1 MPQGLDYSRVT
12 LAILA
17 GGQGRRMGLPKSNL
31 QISGQPI
38 LAYLLDRFAWPGET
52 LLITAPGLE
61 HPPGWERFDQ
71 EAVDPV
77 ADQGPLR
84 GVLTAL
90 ESAATPVVVITTL
103 DMPCI
108 RAEHLRW
115 GIARLSAR
123 PECLGLMLHR
133 SLAGRDQIEPFPFAC
148 RRDAAGAA
156 SAHIASGRR
165 AVHGLLDEREFI
177 SERAP
182 DDWPASLWTNLNRPE
197 ELQQFLKSIG

>member
-1 MPQGLDYSRVT
+1 MPDDLDYSRVT

-38 LAYLLDRFAWPGET
+38 LEYLLDRFGWPGET

-61 HPPGWERFDQ
+61 HPPGCERFDR

-90 ESAATPVVVITTL
+90 ESATAPMVLIATL

-108 RAEHLRW
+108 RAEHLQRNM
-115 GIARLSAR
+115 GRLAAR
-123 PECLGLMLHR
+123 PECLGLMFHR
-133 SLAGRDQIEPFPFAC
+133 PLAGQHQIEPFPFAC
-148 RRDAAGAA
+148 RLEASGTI

-165 AVHGLLDEREFI
+165 AVHGLLGERGFI
-177 SERAP
+177 SEAAP
-182 DDWPASLWTNLNRPE
+182 NDWPASVWTNLNRPE
-197 ELQQFLKSIG
+197 DLQKFLASIG